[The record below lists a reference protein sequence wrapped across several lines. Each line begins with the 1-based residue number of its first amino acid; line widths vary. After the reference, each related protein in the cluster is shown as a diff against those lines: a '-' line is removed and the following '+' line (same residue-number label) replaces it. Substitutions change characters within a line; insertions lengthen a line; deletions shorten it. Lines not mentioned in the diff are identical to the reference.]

1 MKNLIR
7 RIAHPIYK
15 RYHFWYHR
23 KPRKYTYNN
32 IYTIV
37 QPTVFSPINTV
48 STKVF
53 LDYIDTIELN
63 NKTVLEL
70 GCGSGII
77 SIFSA
82 SKGSEVTATD
92 INKTALNSL
101 KKVSENQG
109 FDIDCIY
116 SDLFDEITKPNKTGF
131 NFDYIFINPPYYPK
145 KPRKLEEEAWFCG
158 ANFEYFEELFNQL
171 PTYLSENTNC
181 YMILSDD
188 CNIKKIKEI
197 AKKNHV
203 LFNCVLNEKK
213 VGETNFILKLMKNAK
228 KN

>member
-7 RIAHPIYK
+7 RITHPVYK

-53 LDYIDTIELN
+53 LDHIDTIELN

-92 INKTALNSL
+92 INVIAIKSLNEASFEQDFSIKTT
-101 KKVSENQG
+101 V
-109 FDIDCIY
+109 
-116 SDLFDEITKPNKTGF
+116 SDLFKNINPFD
-131 NFDYIFINPPYYPK
+131 FDYIFINPPYYPK
-145 KPRKLEEEAWFCG
+145 RPKDISEKAWFCG
-158 ANFEYFEELFNQL
+158 ENFEYFQELFDQI
-171 PTYLSENTNC
+171 PPYLSDTTNC
-181 YMILSDD
+181 LMILSQD
-188 CNIKKIKEI
+188 CDLKNIKNI
-197 AKKNHV
+197 ATKNHLSFV
-203 LFNCVLNEKK
+203 KINEKQTLFEK
-213 VGETNFILKLMKNAK
+213 NFIYKIIKNTYPK
-228 KN
+228 